1 MEYRLSLQEVVLGK
15 KKFAGSSML
24 SGALRHQ
31 SSWQISL
38 PFGLVSQT
46 LHPQPLHVPC
56 FFFFVFLQWSVKW
69 RPLSAGG
76 LLLWTV
82 KRTKKI
88 SPGDAFSCY
97 GSMFVYLKVGAQA
110 MPRNRYYILTMF
122 YFKIFCQMTILLH
135 NARPLKSIE
144 EMLTAE
150 KMWLL
155 GDTAPEK
162 SGIKSKKWRNK
173 PKRWHRQLKS

>member
-56 FFFFVFLQWSVKW
+56 FFLFFFSGVSD
-69 RPLSAGG
+69 GG

-88 SPGDAFSCY
+88 SPGEAGSCY

>member
-1 MEYRLSLQEVVLGK
+1 
-15 KKFAGSSML
+15 ML

-56 FFFFVFLQWSVKW
+56 FFFFFLQWSVKW

-88 SPGDAFSCY
+88 SPGDAGSCY

-150 KMWLL
+150 KNVTAGWHSSRKIWNKEQKMKKQTKKMTQTTQIL
-155 GDTAPEK
+155 GKTHCC
-162 SGIKSKKWRNK
+162 IVVCLW
-173 PKRWHRQLKS
+173 

>member
-1 MEYRLSLQEVVLGK
+1 
-15 KKFAGSSML
+15 ML

-56 FFFFVFLQWSVKW
+56 FFFVFLQWSVKW

-88 SPGDAFSCY
+88 SPGDAGSCY

-122 YFKIFCQMTILLH
+122 YFKNILSNDNSTPQCKTPKKYRGDADSWKNVTAGWHSSRKIWNKEQRMKKQTKKMTQTTQILGKTHCCIVVCL
-135 NARPLKSIE
+135 
-144 EMLTAE
+144 
-150 KMWLL
+150 W
-155 GDTAPEK
+155 
-162 SGIKSKKWRNK
+162 
-173 PKRWHRQLKS
+173 